1 MGMHPD
7 IAKLLQLQAK
17 DIALLEADRALDV
30 VLAEIEALDQQL
42 AEQGA
47 AVERARLQV
56 ADTTRRRAEVDE
68 KIANYRKLEE
78 RGKLRLES
86 VKVPRELQAVNTE
99 LDLARSILAKEE
111 GEWLRLSEQLSL
123 QEKALGEAERQLAEF
138 RESQDAA
145 RSEIRSRQEEAE
157 ASRLAAL
164 ADRDAAAGEVERAL
178 RTRYERLRS
187 NKSVGVVVALAGA
200 ACGAC
205 YTTVPLNRRSQ
216 IRAGTLIEFCES
228 CGVILYSADGV
239 D

>member
-1 MGMHPD
+1 MHPD
-7 IAKLLQLQAK
+7 ITKLLQLQAK
-17 DIALLEADRALDV
+17 DVALLEADRALDA

-111 GEWLRLSEQLSL
+111 GEWLRLSEQLGL

-138 RESQDAA
+138 RGSQDAA
-145 RSEIRSRQEEAE
+145 RSEIGSRQEAAE

-164 ADRDAAAGEVERAL
+164 AERDAAAGEVERAL

-187 NKSVGVVVALAGA
+187 NKSVGVVVALTGA

>member
-1 MGMHPD
+1 MHPD
-7 IAKLLQLQAK
+7 IARLLQLQTK
-17 DIALLEADRALDV
+17 DVALLEADRALDL
-30 VLAEIEALDQQL
+30 VLAELEALDQQL
-42 AEQGA
+42 AEQAA
-47 AVERARLQV
+47 AVERARQLV

-78 RGKLRLES
+78 RGKQHLES
-86 VKVPRELQAVNTE
+86 VRLPRELQAVNTE

-111 GEWLRLSEQLSL
+111 ADWMRLSEQLGL
-123 QEKALGEAERQLAEF
+123 QEKTLGEAEKQLAEF
-138 RESQDAA
+138 RQSQDAV
-145 RSEIRSRQEEAE
+145 RSEIGGRQEEAE
-157 ASRLAAL
+157 ASRRAAL
-164 ADRDAAAGEVERAL
+164 AERDAAASEVERVI

-187 NKSVGVVVALAGA
+187 NKSTGVVVALAGA